1 MAGLLVYNCNR
12 KVEAGDRRV
21 WAGFQ
26 SKVTIKLQLYKTFLI
41 LCWEM
46 LTITNT
52 FTGQRRPDQI
62 RKKLSSCPVLHP
74 ALRSDL
80 TNHRNIRDENNLLFC
95 CRRHFMKIFHLKQIF
110 KFSSIDILC

>member
-1 MAGLLVYNCNR
+1 
-12 KVEAGDRRV
+12 
-21 WAGFQ
+21 
-26 SKVTIKLQLYKTFLI
+26 
-41 LCWEM
+41 M

-80 TNHRNIRDENNLLFC
+80 PTTEISE
-95 CRRHFMKIFHLKQIF
+95 MKTIYYFAAADTL
-110 KFSSIDILC
+110 

>member
-1 MAGLLVYNCNR
+1 MINSIPFFSICMASYGTFVGVIG
-12 KVEAGDRRV
+12 KVEV
-21 WAGFQ
+21 EICLSWAEFQ

-80 TNHRNIRDENNLLFC
+80 PTTEISE
-95 CRRHFMKIFHLKQIF
+95 MKTIYYFAAADTL
-110 KFSSIDILC
+110 